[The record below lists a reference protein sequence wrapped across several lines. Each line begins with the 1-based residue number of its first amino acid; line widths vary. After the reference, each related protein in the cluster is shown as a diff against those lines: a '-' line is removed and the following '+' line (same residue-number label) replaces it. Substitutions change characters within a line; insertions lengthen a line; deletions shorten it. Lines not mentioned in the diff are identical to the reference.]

1 VNIPIRALLLTLLL
15 LPSTLVAQQSA
26 PAAADFHSEI
36 RSLYD
41 FHPPALTAAQRNEKS
56 AAMDKLWA
64 AAKAQPDAYIPRLR
78 QELADATN
86 PSFFFFDGSQL
97 LASLS
102 HDPADQKLV
111 SAALARVD
119 LQDPAPAA
127 YFYFVHDLA
136 VQKNDTTAAAF
147 NILSDPKFQ
156 VNVPQ
161 HALLLAQ
168 NYCLIYMLLP
178 TDQNF
183 WLQPAIDRL
192 HREKDPTAQESLL
205 LLIWYAQ
212 TAASDQ
218 AIAEF
223 SRDSAQSQTATAYAK
238 SLIERKPNGS
248 APSEP
253 VAQPATER
261 ALREAR
267 AARMK
272 AVSDEALEDLDAY
285 TSQIMAARGE
295 GAH

>member
-1 VNIPIRALLLTLLL
+1 VNGLRFLLIFSLLLC
-15 LPSTLVAQQSA
+15 SAAAAQQSA
-26 PAAADFHSEI
+26 PSAADFHSEI
-36 RSLYD
+36 RTLYD
-41 FHPPALTAAQRNEKS
+41 FHPPALTAAQRTEKS

-64 AAKAQPDAYIPRLR
+64 AAKAQPAVYIPRLR
-78 QELADATN
+78 QELADSTN

-102 HDPADQKLV
+102 HDPADLKIV

-119 LQDPAPAA
+119 LQDPAPSA

-161 HALLLAQ
+161 HAMLLTQ

-178 TDQNF
+178 TDQKF

-192 HREKDPTAQESLL
+192 RQEKDPTAQQSLL

-218 AIAEF
+218 AISGFA
-223 SRDSAQSQTATAYAK
+223 RDFAQPQTAIAYAK
-238 SLIERKPNGS
+238 GLIERQSNGS

-253 VAQPATER
+253 GTQPATEQ

-272 AVSDEALEDLDAY
+272 SVSDEALEDLDAY
-285 TSQIMAARGE
+285 TSQIMAARGKA
-295 GAH
+295 AH